1 MRVVQLRKFVA
12 MLDEMAILMRFK
24 ALRTKEII
32 TEISKHESFGSFIF
46 LNTLN
51 DCLELDDDISASWCE
66 AAHRAVF
73 LNESDKNILIGVGE
87 QIGGTDI
94 EGQLSMLA
102 MSKTLAEQNLL
113 QAENEYRIKGRMLR
127 TVWSLCGLAAG
138 IMVI

>member
-1 MRVVQLRKFVA
+1 M
-12 MLDEMAILMRFK
+12 
-24 ALRTKEII
+24 
-32 TEISKHESFGSFIF
+32 
-46 LNTLN
+46 
-51 DCLELDDDISASWCE
+51 DDDISASWCE